1 MAALRLFLSRTCPLV
16 VVVVVVGGMCQQSGV
31 VGGGGEGGQ
40 HLVVEEVDMTQA
52 TQELASVMTQ
62 AKHV

>member
-1 MAALRLFLSRTCPLV
+1 MAALRLFLSRTCPL

>member
-1 MAALRLFLSRTCPLV
+1 MAALRLFLSRTCPL

-40 HLVVEEVDMTQA
+40 HLVVEEFDMTQA